1 MHFDKAWLYI
11 DNTAIFAHGTSAGC
25 SNTGY
30 NASGKV
36 MCNKIAVGITQ
47 AAGQTYSCLGVEILF
62 GRTARGTDW
71 FHVEVIKQRYLFRLL
86 D

>member
-1 MHFDKAWLYI
+1 
-11 DNTAIFAHGTSAGC
+11 
-25 SNTGY
+25 
-30 NASGKV
+30 

-86 D
+86 